1 MQANLYSQ
9 LNRWFSARL
18 IVASVLA
25 LVWLAYPCSAQGT
38 SPSPTWLSDPA
49 LVAVTTL
56 PKVQNLPEVNS
67 AATAPAKATGTV
79 SFWVLV
85 NEQGAPVEQVLIGS
99 TGTVPVEAFAAEV
112 AKLRF
117 EPARKGGQAVTART
131 AVCFTWPA
139 PAGDVGEP
147 TLEDEIAYDQAAQAL
162 NHADLVRKLGYP
174 AAARAAGQRGR
185 LILRV
190 LVDEHGRYANHVLK
204 RTAGR
209 LLLEAVEREI
219 AQLAF
224 SPAMLRGQ
232 AVKSWVDVAFD
243 FGVSP

>member
-1 MQANLYSQ
+1 ML
-9 LNRWFSARL
+9 
-18 IVASVLA
+18 VLA
-25 LVWLAYPCSAQGT
+25 AAALAFPCSAQGT
-38 SPSPTWLSDPA
+38 SPSPVWLSDPT
-49 LVAVTTL
+49 LVTVTTL

-67 AATAPAKATGTV
+67 AVAAPPKATGTA

-85 NEQGAPVEQVLIGS
+85 SEQGTPVEHVLIGH
-99 TGTVPVEAFAAEV
+99 TGTVPVETFAAQV
-112 AKLRF
+112 AQLRF
-117 EPARKGGQAVTART
+117 EPARRGGQAATART
-131 AVCFTWPA
+131 AVCLTWPA
-139 PAGDVGEP
+139 PSGETSEP
-147 TLEDEIAYDQAAQAL
+147 ALDDEIAYDQPAQAL
-162 NHADLVRKLGYP
+162 NHADLLRKIGYP

-185 LILRV
+185 VILRV

-219 AQLAF
+219 MQLSF
-224 SPAMLRGQ
+224 SPAILKGQ